1 MDQNLFW
8 AKKAKGTDGSAK
20 WLPLCQHLLDTKFVI
35 GMLYNHYLSEHQRQ
49 IIENAVDGG
58 NAKKIVEFIG
68 ITHDLGKATPAFQMK
83 KSYQGLEDLDEDI
96 LEKLFLHGF
105 VPDDYMDLLS
115 SSNRSP
121 HALAGES
128 LLKKFGVN
136 DDVGSII
143 GGHHGKPIEYED
155 DCNNINDFSENYY
168 YEINSKN
175 NIHIKW
181 ADLQKEIF
189 DWAMDEVGYDGVE
202 DIPSIKSIT
211 AQVIIEGLLI
221 MADWIASNDNYFPL
235 FDEDQDTCDYEAR
248 MHEGWLKWFGNDSW
262 NPEYNHDSNKYYQE
276 NFGFSPREFQDR
288 IFKVIDKSQNLGIM
302 IVEAG
307 MGMGKTEVALSSVE
321 QLSQKSKCN
330 GMFYC
335 LPTQATTNAM
345 FNRVY
350 NWLTKVSARNGDE
363 MDIQLVHGKASLN
376 DKFADL
382 PHNTDIGES
391 LDEGVMVNQWFTGNK
406 TAILDSFVVGTI
418 DQLLLLALRK
428 KHLALR
434 HLGFSG
440 KVVVIDEAHG
450 FDSYMHT
457 YLCRAL
463 QWLGKYHIPVVI
475 LSATLPAQKR
485 AEFIN
490 SYLDKHTKE
499 SKIYNDLAYP
509 LVSYSDGN
517 EVKVID
523 DFAPVKQSTEVSVKP
538 FMGDE
543 NDLLNKTKS
552 LLSDGGVC
560 GIVVNTVKRAQL
572 LGRKFI
578 EAFGEENVEV
588 LHASFL
594 DTDRSKKE
602 KKLLSEIGKDKNE
615 TRPKLKIVIGTQVLE
630 QSLDIDFDV
639 MFTDLAPID
648 LILQR
653 VGRLHRHADNND
665 KRPNK
670 LKNPQLYVL
679 SMNTNYEYESGAS
692 FVYGDFLLMRTQYFL
707 PSKINLPNSISN
719 LVQKVY
725 DFSIPIQVDDE
736 INEKY
741 VSAQEDYEVKI
752 NSKKVAASTYTLK
765 NYSDMQ
771 DSLIGW
777 LNNDS
782 KESSGNNHSYGDEG
796 LAQVR
801 DGEDTIEVIMVKN
814 SSESGYCLIGDSNN
828 DISGIIADGDYNKA
842 KELAQNTI
850 KLPRIFSK
858 SYNIEHTIDILEEF
872 NRKKLATWQLH
883 PFLKGSLGI
892 ILDDNNQF
900 KLDDY
905 TLTYDSNIGLMIE

>member
-1 MDQNLFW
+1 MDRNLFW
-8 AKKAKGTDGSAK
+8 AKKSRGVDGSAK

-35 GMLYNHYLSEHQRQ
+35 GMLYNHYLSEHQQQ
-49 IIENAVDGG
+49 IIENAIDGDD
-58 NAKKIVEFIG
+58 AKKIVEFVG

-83 KSYQGLEDLDEDI
+83 NSYQGLEDLDENI
-96 LEKLFLHGF
+96 VEKLFMHGL

-136 DDVGSII
+136 NDVGSII
-143 GGHHGKPIEYED
+143 GGHHGKPIEYEH
-155 DCNNINDFSENYY
+155 DCNDINDFSENYY

-189 DWAMDEVGYDGVE
+189 DWAMDEVGYDDVE
-202 DIPSIKSIT
+202 AISSIKSIT

-248 MHEGWLKWFGNDSW
+248 MHEGWLKWFGNASW

-288 IFKVIDKSQNLGIM
+288 IFKAIDKSKNLGIM

-345 FNRVY
+345 FYRVY

-382 PHNTDIGES
+382 PHNADIGES
-391 LDEGVMVNQWFTGNK
+391 RDEGVMVNQWFTGNK

-450 FDSYMHT
+450 FDSYMQT

-509 LVSYSDGN
+509 LVSYSDGD

-523 DFAPVKQSTEVSVKP
+523 DFVPVKQSTEVAVKP

-543 NDLLNKTKS
+543 NDLLNKTKK
-552 LLSDGGVC
+552 LLSDGGIC

-602 KKLLSEIGKDKNE
+602 KKLLSEIGKGKNG

-653 VGRLHRHADNND
+653 VGRLHRHADNNG

-670 LKNPQLYVL
+670 LKVPQLYVL
-679 SMNTNYEYESGAS
+679 SMNSDYEYESGAS

-725 DFSIPIQVDDE
+725 DFSIPIQVDAE

-782 KESSGNNHSYGDEG
+782 KESNDNNHSYDDEG

-801 DGEDTIEVIMVKN
+801 DGEDTIEVIMVKRGA
-814 SSESGYCLIGDSNN
+814 ESGYCLLGDGKN
-828 DISGIIADGDYNKA
+828 DISGLIADGNYKII
-842 KELAQNTI
+842 KKLAQNTI
-850 KLPRIFSK
+850 KLPRVFSK
-858 SYNIEHTIDILEEF
+858 NYNIEHTIDLLEEF
-872 NRKKLATWQLH
+872 NRQNLSNWQIQ

-892 ILDDNNQF
+892 ILDRNNQF

>member
-1 MDQNLFW
+1 MKQNLFW
-8 AKKAKGTDGSAK
+8 AKKARGTDGSAK

-49 IIENAVDGG
+49 IIEDAIDDD
-58 NAKKIVEFIG
+58 NAKKIVEFVG

-96 LEKLFLHGF
+96 IEKLFLHGL

-136 DDVGSII
+136 NDVGSII

-155 DCNNINDFSENYY
+155 DCNDIDVFSENYY

-181 ADLQKEIF
+181 SALQKEMF
-189 DWAMDEVGYDGVE
+189 DWAMSEVGYHNVE
-202 DIPSIKSIT
+202 EIPNIKSIT

-235 FDEDQDTCDYEAR
+235 FDENQDTCDSKSR
-248 MHEGWLKWFGNDSW
+248 MYEGWLKWFGNDSW
-262 NPEYNHDSNKYYQE
+262 NPEYNHNSNKYYQE

-288 IFKVIDKSQNLGIM
+288 IFKAVDKSQNLGIM

-345 FNRVY
+345 FYRVY
-350 NWLTKVSARNGDE
+350 NWLTKISARNGNE

-382 PHNTDIGES
+382 PHNADIGES
-391 LDEGVMVNQWFTGNK
+391 RDEGVMVNQWFTGNK

-450 FDSYMHT
+450 FDSYMQT

-463 QWLGKYHIPVVI
+463 QWLGKYHIPVLI

-509 LVSYSDGN
+509 LVSYSDGD

-523 DFAPVKQSTEVSVKP
+523 DFAPVKKPTEVAVKP

-543 NDLLNKTKS
+543 NNLLDKAKS
-552 LLSDGGVC
+552 LLSDGGIC

-578 EAFGEENVEV
+578 EVFGKENVEV

-602 KKLLSEIGKDKNE
+602 KKLLSEIGKDKNG

-653 VGRLHRHADNND
+653 VGRLHRHANNND

-670 LKNPQLYVL
+670 LKDPQLYVL
-679 SMNTNYEYESGAS
+679 SMNSNYEYESGAS

-707 PSKINLPNSISN
+707 PNKINLPNSISN

-725 DFSIPIQVDDE
+725 DFSIPIKVDAE
-736 INEKY
+736 IHQKY

-782 KESSGNNHSYGDEG
+782 KESGGNKRSYGDEG

-801 DGEDTIEVIMVKN
+801 DGEDTIEVIMVKR
-814 SSESGYCLIGDSNN
+814 SLESGYCLLGDRNN
-828 DISGIIADGDYNKA
+828 EISGLIADGNYKTI
-842 KELAQNTI
+842 KKLAQNTI

-858 SYNIEHTIDILEEF
+858 SYNIEHTIDVLEEF
-872 NRKKLATWQLH
+872 NRQNLSNWQLQ

-892 ILDDNNQF
+892 ILDSNNQF

-905 TLTYDSNIGLMIE
+905 TLTYDNDIGLIIE